1 MTRIAILSNSL
12 SAGGAERVANLLS
25 KNLVEKGL
33 DVSLVAVNDSP
44 IDVIDIDC
52 QVYSLHR
59 KPKANVFRNF
69 QTISSFRKYLKSIRP
84 DVLIVNCEFP
94 ELLSCFTNRKLRI
107 IVVEHTTSPWRFLPK
122 LGFVVRTILKLKSVE
137 WVSVAPD
144 IRIWP
149 FNQIPKHIPNYF
161 FTSSKNILVSQQT
174 KIRRLVFIGRLTPEK
189 NPEFFLK
196 VCKESSLP
204 GLVVGSGALE
214 PQLKKLSDRLK
225 ITVDYTGFTP
235 TPWDFCRDGDLLI
248 VPSKWEGDGLVVL
261 EALSLGFPILLA
273 DIQDLRRFKLPNL
286 NYFSMA
292 HSDPENC
299 TELADRLTKQL
310 NSYQNLIPNLEYRNL
325 VLKQRES
332 ESITRKWLHLLLN

>member
-1 MTRIAILSNSL
+1 MTRIAVLSNSM
-12 SAGGAERVANLLS
+12 SAGGAERVANLLV

-33 DVSLVAVNDSP
+33 EVSLVAVNDSP
-44 IDVIDIDC
+44 IDLIDINSR
-52 QVYSLHR
+52 VYSLHR
-59 KPKANVFRNF
+59 NPKAHVIRNF
-69 QTISSFRKYLKSIRP
+69 QIISNFRKSLKTIKP
-84 DVLIVNCEFP
+84 DILIVNCEYP
-94 ELLSCFTNRKLRI
+94 ELLSCFANRNIRT

-122 LGFVVRTILKLKSVE
+122 FGWLIRAILKLKSVE

-144 IRIWP
+144 ITIWP
-149 FNQIPKHIPNYF
+149 FNQIPKYIPNYF

-204 GLVVGSGALE
+204 GLVIGSGALE
-214 PQLKKLSDRLK
+214 AQLKKLSDRLK
-225 ITVDYTGFTP
+225 INVEYTGFTP
-235 TPWDFCRDGDLLI
+235 TPWDFCRDGDVLI

-273 DIQDLRRFKLPNL
+273 DIPDLRRFKLPNL
-286 NYFSMA
+286 NFFSMA

-299 TELADRLTKQL
+299 TDLADRLTKQL
-310 NSYQNLIPNLEYRNL
+310 NSYQNLIPNLEYRNM
-325 VLKQRES
+325 VLKERES